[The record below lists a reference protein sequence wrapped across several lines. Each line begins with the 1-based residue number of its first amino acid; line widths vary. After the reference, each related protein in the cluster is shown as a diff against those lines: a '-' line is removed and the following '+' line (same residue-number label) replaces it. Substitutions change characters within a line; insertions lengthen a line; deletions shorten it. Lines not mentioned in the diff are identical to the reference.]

1 MKSRGLS
8 AEPYRLAAQAAIH
21 QLYAYLG
28 SGKQL
33 GHALRDLE
41 KTNMYVSSPVGDAMA
56 LFKVERH
63 GQDGLATS
71 ITVTCIPDTVD
82 AVRVT
87 HAPATTPGL
96 WTASFDELGL
106 GGDMIMISLNI
117 EGVPVSCAPL
127 N

>member
-1 MKSRGLS
+1 
-8 AEPYRLAAQAAIH
+8 
-21 QLYAYLG
+21 
-28 SGKQL
+28 
-33 GHALRDLE
+33 
-41 KTNMYVSSPVGDAMA
+41 MA

-96 WTASFDELGL
+96 WTASIDELGL